1 MTLPS
6 EFTILHFS
14 TDLAER
20 HRDHFAVP
28 PPGPE
33 ASRPHEPEVP
43 EQDPELEGRHRR
55 VDRRVPRTSKSLP
68 WSVSK
73 HGPLSSFLS
82 SSEAPDVKTTMLLES
97 PALRVTFRLVK

>member
-1 MTLPS
+1 MPLPS

-20 HRDHFAVP
+20 HRDHLAVP

-33 ASRPHEPEVP
+33 ASRPHEQEVP

-68 WSVSK
+68 WSVAK
-73 HGPLSSFLS
+73 HGPLSSLLS
-82 SSEAPDVKTTMLLES
+82 SSEALDAKTTILVES
-97 PALRVTFRLVK
+97 PALCVTFRLVK